1 MRVDIRFFAS
11 LREAL
16 GEGEALE
23 VTPGTT
29 VAAVR
34 EGLAQRGAP
43 YAEVLGPQRAV
54 RCAWNRQLVTED
66 TQINQAGELAFFP
79 PVTGG

>member
-1 MRVDIRFFAS
+1 MKVDVRFFAS
-11 LREAL
+11 VREAL
-16 GEGEALE
+16 GAGEALE
-23 VTPGTT
+23 VAPGTT

-34 EGLAQRGAP
+34 EVLVQRGAA

-66 TQINQAGELAFFP
+66 TRIHQEGELAFFP